1 MANQEIL
8 RTLGEQ
14 LRYLRESAELSL
26 EDLAHKTGIQKKY
39 LEWLEDERF
48 DLLPAPV
55 YVRGFVTHWAKACD
69 ANVTHTLLQLDRVQA
84 LLLRDKRKEVA
95 WTRPSKYSFIIT
107 GRMLTVLGVA
117 VIVLSGALYVGAQY
131 LHIGGSPMVEIQYP
145 ASLEVIVSDQW
156 IVIQG
161 STENIK
167 HLTVAGQEIDL
178 SPDGSFSQQVALQE
192 GINVV
197 RIEGKG
203 KNGESIEVIRK
214 IVQINASPTIPNIL
228 DSQEQNQV
236 DPVRNSPTDGIE

>member
-1 MANQEIL
+1 MENQEIL

-48 DLLPAPV
+48 DLLPPAV
-55 YVRGFVTHWAKACD
+55 YVRGFVTHWAEACGAD
-69 ANVTHTLLQLDRVQA
+69 VAHILLQFDRVQA
-84 LLLRDKRKEVA
+84 LLFRDRRKDNL
-95 WTRPSKYSFIIT
+95 WSHPSKHSFVIT
-107 GRMLTVLGVA
+107 GRVLMMIAVA
-117 VIVLSGALYVGAQY
+117 VVILSGASYIGAQY
-131 LHIGGSPMVEIQYP
+131 LHVGGSPMVEIQYP

-192 GINVV
+192 GVNVV

-236 DPVRNSPTDGIE
+236 E